1 MVLYVDLQ
9 EIMGIIYEGQVSIR
23 VGILFCIVLM
33 FESFYSVRK
42 VLYFLRMV
50 EVRINSIL
58 VNNRYRG

>member
-9 EIMGIIYEGQVSIR
+9 EIMGIVYEGQVSIR